1 MYSLKIIKSLTNTGG
16 FLASLLFLLVG
27 FQPLGNAQ
35 QQDLSYYLD
44 ESMSYDPAIPTPK
57 EVLGYEVGEWHVR
70 HDQLVEY
77 MYAVAAASDRVTISE
92 YARTYE
98 NRKLLSLVITS
109 PENHDRLDEIKE
121 THLQLSNASVSGKL
135 DLSSMPVVVQLSYSV
150 HGNEPSGSNASLAV
164 VYRLA
169 AGQGEDMEALLSN
182 AIILI
187 DPCINPDGLNRFAYW
202 ANMHKSTKNL
212 VSDPQSREF
221 DEVWPGGRTNHYWF
235 DLNRDWMLVQH
246 PESQGRIAKYQ
257 EWKPNVLTDHHEMG
271 TNSTFFFQPGIPS
284 RTHPLTP
291 QSNQDLTK
299 SIAEYHADAFDK
311 IQSLYYSKE
320 SFDDYYYGKGSTYP
334 DVQGSIGILFE
345 QASSRGHAQESVH
358 GVLYFPFTV
367 RNQVTASF
375 STLKGS
381 VELRQE
387 LLGHMR
393 QFYSDAAEA
402 ANRSSIKA
410 YVFGEEA
417 DQARAFHLAEML
429 HRHEI
434 DVYTLDK
441 SIELNGERF
450 DAGKNYVVPANQRQ
464 YKLITALFERR
475 TSFQDSLFYDVSAW
489 TMPYA
494 FNVSFVELGDRQFSS
509 NLLGAAFTGEWE
521 PAAELVGGESRYAYA
536 FEWDEYYAPRAA
548 YRLQEAGV
556 KIKVATAP
564 FSALTNLGVKEFDYG
579 TIMIPLGVQ
588 DNQERVHKLVKQVVS
603 NDGISVFN
611 ITTGLSTAG
620 VDLGS
625 NQFESLDMPKVAV
638 VGGEGTNAYEIGEMW
653 HLLDRR
659 YEMPLTILDKAG
671 LGRVN
676 LDRYNVLIM
685 TGYSY
690 GDLSS
695 ETVESLKSWV
705 RDGGTLVVMKQAVS
719 WANQQGL
726 ANVEFVRP
734 DRGESPENRP
744 YVKQGADYGAE
755 VIGGS
760 IFNAQID
767 LTHPLAYGYNQSI
780 IRVFRNSTMF
790 LKKGQNPYSTPLYYT
805 EDPLASGYASKV
817 NKETIKGTAGIV
829 VSRAGAGKVIAMTD
843 NPNFRAFWYGTN
855 KLFANAIFF
864 GQTINGSTGN

>member
-1 MYSLKIIKSLTNTGG
+1 MHSLKITTSFLNVGVFLTT
-16 FLASLLFLLVG
+16 LLFVVVG
-27 FQPLGNAQ
+27 LQPSGIAQ
-35 QQDLSYYLD
+35 QEDLSYFLD
-44 ESMSYDPAIPTPK
+44 VSMSYDPSIPTPK

-92 YARTYE
+92 YARSYE
-98 NRKLLSLVITS
+98 NRKLLSLIITS
-109 PENHDRLDEIKE
+109 PENHAKLDDIKE
-121 THLQLSNASVSGKL
+121 THRQLSNPSTSAGL
-135 DLSSMPVVVQLSYSV
+135 DLSSMPVVVQMSYSV

-169 AGQGEDMEALLSN
+169 AGQGEEMDQILSN
-182 AIILI
+182 AVILV
-187 DPCINPDGLNRFAYW
+187 DPSINPDGLNRFAYW
-202 ANMHKSTKNL
+202 ANIHKSTKIL

-246 PESQGRIAKYQ
+246 PESQGRVAKYQ

-291 QSNQDLTK
+291 QSNQDLTG
-299 SIAEYHADAFDK
+299 SIAEYHADALDQ

-358 GVLYFPFTV
+358 GVLHFPFTI

-375 STLKGS
+375 STLNAS
-381 VELRQE
+381 VDLRNE

-393 QFYSDAAEA
+393 QFYIDAAEA

-417 DQARAFHLAEML
+417 DQARSFHLAEML
-429 HRHEI
+429 NRHKIEL
-434 DVYTLDK
+434 YTLDK
-441 SIELNGERF
+441 SIEINGERF
-450 DAGKNYVVPANQRQ
+450 EAGKNYVVPTNQPQ
-464 YKLITALFERR
+464 FKLITALFERR
-475 TSFQDSLFYDVSAW
+475 TIFQDSLFYDVSAW

-494 FNVSFVELGDRQFSS
+494 FNVPFAELGDREYNS
-509 NLLGAAFTGEWE
+509 NLLGAAFTGEWQ

-548 YRLQEAGV
+548 YRLQEAGI
-556 KIKVATAP
+556 KIKVASAP
-564 FSALTNLGVKEFDYG
+564 FSALTDQGVKEFDYG

-588 DNQERVHKLVKQVVS
+588 DNQENVHDLVKQIVS
-603 NDGISVFN
+603 NDGITVYN

-638 VGGEGTNAYEIGEMW
+638 IGGEGTNSYEIGEMW

-659 YEMPLTILDKAG
+659 YEMPLTILDKAN
-671 LGRVN
+671 LGRVD

-690 GDLSS
+690 GDISS
-695 ETVESLKSWV
+695 GTVEALKAWV
-705 RDGGTLVVMKQAVS
+705 REGGTLIAMKQAVS
-719 WANQQGL
+719 WVNQQGL
-726 ANVEFVRP
+726 TSVEFVRP
-734 DRGESPENRP
+734 DRGESPETRP
-744 YVKQGADYGAE
+744 YVKQGADYGAQ
-755 VIGGS
+755 VIGGT
-760 IFNAQID
+760 IFNAQLD
-767 LTHPLAYGYNQSI
+767 LTHPLAYGYNDPL

-805 EDPLASGYASKV
+805 KDPLASGYVSKM
-817 NKETIKGTAGIV
+817 NEETIKGTAAII
-829 VSRAGAGKVIAMTD
+829 VSRTGGKSD
-843 NPNFRAFWYGTN
+843 SYDR
-855 KLFANAIFF
+855 
-864 GQTINGSTGN
+864 

>member
-1 MYSLKIIKSLTNTGG
+1 MHNRTVTKGFINIGVFLTT
-16 FLASLLFLLVG
+16 LFVVIVG
-27 FQPLGNAQ
+27 LQPVIYAQ
-35 QQDLSYYLD
+35 QEDLSYFLD
-44 ESMSYDPAIPTPK
+44 ESINYDPAIPTPK
-57 EVLGYEVGEWHVR
+57 EVLGYELGEWHVR

-77 MYAVAAASDRVTISE
+77 MYAVAEASNRVTISE

-98 NRKLLSLVITS
+98 NRKLLSLIITS
-109 PENHDRLDEIKE
+109 PENHTKLEEIKKV
-121 THLQLSNASVSGKL
+121 HQQLSSASRSGEL
-135 DLSSMPVVVQLSYSV
+135 DLSNMPVVVQMSYSV
-150 HGNEPSGSNASLAV
+150 HGNEPSGANASLAV

-169 AGQGEDMEALLSN
+169 AGQGEEMENMLSN
-182 AIILI
+182 AIILV
-187 DPCINPDGLNRFAYW
+187 DPNINPDGLNRFAYW
-202 ANMHKSTKNL
+202 ANIHKSTKKL

-246 PESQGRIAKYQ
+246 PESQGRIARYQ

-291 QSNQDLTK
+291 QSNQDLTS
-299 SIAEYHADAFDK
+299 SIAEYHADALDQ

-358 GVLYFPFTV
+358 GVLHFPFTI

-375 STLKGS
+375 STLKAS
-381 VELRQE
+381 VELREE

-402 ANRSSIKA
+402 ASRSSIKA

-417 DQARAFHLAEML
+417 DQARGFHLAEML

-441 SIELNGERF
+441 SIEVNGERF
-450 DAGKNYVVPANQRQ
+450 EAGKNYVVPTNQRQ

-494 FNVSFVELGDRQFSS
+494 FNLPFAELGDRQFNS
-509 NLLGAAFTGEWE
+509 NLLGASFTGAWE
-521 PAAELVGGESRYAYA
+521 PAAKLVGGESRYAYV

-548 YRLQEAGV
+548 YRLQEAG
-556 KIKVATAP
+556 IRLKVASAP
-564 FSALTNLGVKEFDYG
+564 FSALTDEGVKEFDYG
-579 TIMIPLGVQ
+579 TIMVPLGVQ
-588 DNQERVHKLVKQVVS
+588 DDQQRVHDVVKEVVS
-603 NDGISVFN
+603 TDGINVYN
-611 ITTGLSTAG
+611 IATGLSTAG

-625 NQFESLDMPKVAV
+625 NQFEPLGMPRVAV
-638 VGGEGTNAYEIGEMW
+638 IGGEGTNSYEIGEMW

-659 YEMPLTILDKAG
+659 YEMPLTILDKAN

-676 LDRYNVLIM
+676 LDRYNVIIM

-690 GDLSS
+690 GDLSTGTV
-695 ETVESLKSWV
+695 ETVKSWV
-705 RDGGTLVVMKQAVS
+705 REGGTLITMKQAVS
-719 WANQQGL
+719 WASQQGL
-726 ANVEFVRP
+726 ANVEYVRP
-734 DRGESPENRP
+734 DRGDSPETRP
-744 YVKQGADYGAE
+744 YVKQGADNGAE
-755 VIGGS
+755 VIGGT
-760 IFNAQID
+760 IFNAQLD
-767 LTHPLAYGYNQSI
+767 LTHPLAYGYNQSL
-780 IRVFRNSTMF
+780 IRVFRNTTMF

-805 EDPLASGYASKV
+805 GDPLASGYVSKA
-817 NKETIKGTAGIV
+817 NEETIKGTAAIV
-829 VSRAGAGKVIAMTD
+829 VSRVGSGKVIAMTD

-864 GQTINGSTGN
+864 GQTISGSTGN